1 MLKPVPVEPVLSVK
15 ELYTLYYFHHE
26 SGYRFAGE
34 SHDFWEIIY
43 VDKGR
48 ASGINGT
55 EPYTLEKGQII
66 FHHPNVFH
74 NFRTDGAPDA
84 EDGADCDIF
93 VVSFN
98 GELEMLEREIPVL
111 EAEKAA
117 LEESLSSGS
126 LGVDELT
133 AQSQRIVELIY
144 AVPEM
149 LVVLLIATA
158 LKPILTEY
166 INSPGGGPLKSFANV
181 LGPNL
186 ISMFIA
192 FGLLYWVTMSRIIR
206 GQVLQLKQQ
215 EYVTAARA
223 LGASGGRIIRRHL
236 LPNCIGQIV
245 VTTCLQIPSAI
256 FLESF
261 LSYLGVGV
269 SAPLPSLGSMATDAL
284 SGMYTYTYRL
294 IVPSVVLSVMILAFN
309 LFGDGLRDALDPKL
323 KK

>member
-98 GELEMLEREIPVL
+98 GELEMLEQFRDHIFTLSMHERHLFREMIEEGKQVHYDYNKYGTDKKLHKSSHQYVTPYLMVL
-111 EAEKAA
+111 HNQRYYLMAFSEYWGNMVFHRLDRITNMIVVDKKATPIRNVPGYESGINYKELSSTMPYMYTDRPEHIDFIA
-117 LEESLSSGS
+117 DIGIIDQIIDWFGSDIRIVNTDEESKVRVSIKASPNAMVHWAMQYMDHVEITAPESVRNRIRES
-126 LGVDELT
+126 LQNGIMKYNITDEEKT
-133 AQSQRIVELIY
+133 R
-144 AVPEM
+144 
-149 LVVLLIATA
+149 
-158 LKPILTEY
+158 
-166 INSPGGGPLKSFANV
+166 
-181 LGPNL
+181 
-186 ISMFIA
+186 
-192 FGLLYWVTMSRIIR
+192 
-206 GQVLQLKQQ
+206 
-215 EYVTAARA
+215 
-223 LGASGGRIIRRHL
+223 
-236 LPNCIGQIV
+236 
-245 VTTCLQIPSAI
+245 
-256 FLESF
+256 
-261 LSYLGVGV
+261 
-269 SAPLPSLGSMATDAL
+269 
-284 SGMYTYTYRL
+284 
-294 IVPSVVLSVMILAFN
+294 
-309 LFGDGLRDALDPKL
+309 
-323 KK
+323 